1 MASSLAKQKKLS
13 CESTLRH
20 NFQLYVFAN
29 SLIIRGVAQCP
40 SLAVQSQS
48 LAYAPFVTLALSIPA
63 SSHRAVL
70 LFHSLPHA
78 SNCYLVVCSISG
90 CRCDSLAFAVSL
102 CVAKKFI
109 LNLTMLQEHLIFIM
123 LTVNP
128 RIYACNNAICVAHVP
143 PKGTAFCTGH
153 SPSVHV
159 SHWTC
164 YHRWLYM
171 HRSIDSVWDGR
182 VRLSRLH
189 IFALRSRSV
198 SAYLFV
204 SVGDGRV
211 RLSGAVFVL
220 LSFSF
225 FLFFLFCFYSVL
237 VSLGVFVW
245 LCIPCF
251 KP

>member
-70 LFHSLPHA
+70 IFHSLPHA

-102 CVAKKFI
+102 CVAEKFI

-128 RIYACNNAICVAHVP
+128 RIYACNNAICVAH
-143 PKGTAFCTGH
+143 KRHRLLYGSFALGSCFTLDML
-153 SPSVHV
+153 PSVA
-159 SHWTC
+159 
-164 YHRWLYM
+164 LY
-171 HRSIDSVWDGR
+171 
-182 VRLSRLH
+182 
-189 IFALRSRSV
+189 APK
-198 SAYLFV
+198 Y
-204 SVGDGRV
+204 
-211 RLSGAVFVL
+211 
-220 LSFSF
+220 
-225 FLFFLFCFYSVL
+225 
-237 VSLGVFVW
+237 
-245 LCIPCF
+245 
-251 KP
+251 